1 MCSMLQQHLSA
12 YAAALFRRAVPKLS
26 ADLAVVSCVEHL
38 AAPSISGRGLHTATS
53 HGPLRQL
60 AAQSSPCIP
69 AGMPKYF
76 SRGVLRITGARA
88 EGHEPMASCC
98 TQASK
103 VALGDPVKAA
113 AGLCWSQTSTFL
125 QTSAR
130 QIHNSAGK
138 LVLACCLLAHQRP
151 GCSAQAYSAATQT
164 SCMCSKSRTGLL

>member
-69 AGMPKYF
+69 AGMPKQLSQWEF
-76 SRGVLRITGARA
+76 SPNRRK
-88 EGHEPMASCC
+88 GHEALASCC
-98 TQASK
+98 TQVASL
-103 VALGDPVKAA
+103 ALGEPLKAA
-113 AGLCWSQTSTFL
+113 AGLCWAQTSTFL

-130 QIHNSAGK
+130 QIHNSAGR
-138 LVLACCLLAHQRP
+138 LLLAQR
-151 GCSAQAYSAATQT
+151 AY
-164 SCMCSKSRTGLL
+164 CFVREL